1 MGTGRQRIEESGMLR
16 NMPWF
21 YATVHRVR
29 TEFKKL
35 MLHTTGIHTTTHLAG
50 WSRLASDIKTHEY
63 VYIGPSCTIGPGVEI
78 GAYTM
83 LAPRVAIVGGDHRYD
98 RPGVPTEFSGRA
110 ALRRTSIGADVWL
123 GFGCIIIAGVTI
135 GRGAIVAAGAV
146 VTHDVPPY
154 AVVGGVPAKFI
165 RWRFAS
171 TDDRAIHDAMLLER
185 PRAGH
190 YAGAFAAA
198 VDSRQGEEGSD
209 ERTISG

>member
-1 MGTGRQRIEESGMLR
+1 MLR
-16 NMPWF
+16 NIPWF

-29 TEFKKL
+29 TELKKL
-35 MLHTTGIHTTTHLAG
+35 VLHATGIHGTTHLAG

-63 VYIGPSCTIGPGVEI
+63 VYIGPDCTIGPDVEI

-98 RPGVPTEFSGRA
+98 RPGIPMEFSGRPP
-110 ALRRTSIGADVWL
+110 LRKTLIGADAWL

-146 VTHDVPPY
+146 VTHDVPAY
-154 AVVGGVPAKFI
+154 GIVGGVPAKFV

-171 TDDRAIHDAMLLER
+171 AEDRALHDAMLLER
-185 PRAGH
+185 PRAGR
-190 YAGAFAAA
+190 YAGALEASAE
-198 VDSRQGEEGSD
+198 SRPQKEDSD
-209 ERTISG
+209 ERAT